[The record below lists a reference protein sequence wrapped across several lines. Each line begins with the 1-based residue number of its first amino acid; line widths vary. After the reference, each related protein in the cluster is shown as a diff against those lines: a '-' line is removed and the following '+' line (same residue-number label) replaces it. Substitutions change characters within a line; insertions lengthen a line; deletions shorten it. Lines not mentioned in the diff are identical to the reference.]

1 MKRGDVILCKFPH
14 ASASASKLRPA
25 LVIQSDYYNQRIANL
40 LVAGFTS
47 NLTNVRDLS
56 HVLVEMSTQDG
67 RQSGLSQDS
76 LVSCINLA
84 VIPPRN
90 VQWKVGELSSAL
102 MSKVDSSLKF
112 ALALP

>member
-14 ASASASKLRPA
+14 ASHSASKLRPA

-47 NLTNVRDLS
+47 NLTNLGDRA
-56 HVLVEMSTQDG
+56 HYLVEIATQSG
-67 RQSGLSQDS
+67 SQSGLSQDS

-90 VQWKVGELSSAL
+90 VERKIGELPNLL
-102 MSKVDSSLKF
+102 MAKVDEFLKF
-112 ALALP
+112 AMGLP